1 MDPARRI
8 LSSLILTSQGI
19 QVIAAQYAN
28 AKDVRQVRG
37 HSLILLEM
45 ELQAIAGAC
54 TAILEMLNDPFRLPQ
69 YLLNDRLIGWLS
81 NTEPKTCLA
90 TFNEMQDFL
99 KVDQGVQRFDTTK
112 FPYPEDEAMVAAIT
126 LFHSRKGHFQF
137 LLTEGI
143 W

>member
-1 MDPARRI
+1 M
-8 LSSLILTSQGI
+8 
-19 QVIAAQYAN
+19 
-28 AKDVRQVRG
+28 RG

-81 NTEPKTCLA
+81 DTEPKTCLT

-99 KVDQGVQRFDTTK
+99 KVDEGVQRFNTTE
-112 FPYPEDEAMVAAIT
+112 FPYPENEAMVAAIT

-137 LLTEGI
+137 LLTGGHLVSISASRDHLPTIVYLGTTRREPSSKTC
-143 W
+143 